1 MKFEVSQPALL
12 KPLQQVAG
20 VVERRSKLPV
30 LSHILLEVDSQN
42 RMTITGTDLEVQIC
56 AQLDVER
63 ADIGETT
70 VHAGKMLEICRELEP
85 DQVIFCALSE
95 ENLSI
100 SSGRYKSRLSTLPA
114 TEFPDAESDKI
125 ELGFTI
131 SSAVLKTLLTKTAF
145 AMAQHDV
152 RYFFNGLLMEIV
164 QQDLKVVATNGQRMA
179 FYSAKLDGEAENEQR
194 IVIPRKGVTEL
205 LKLISSAA
213 EVETV
218 DFEVRSNHMTCRVG
232 EYLLTTK
239 LIDGTFPDYNRAI
252 PAGGELVFSVEKEAL
267 RDALSRTAILS
278 NEMYRNVRLT
288 LTQNNLEIQANNPL
302 QEEAKEEIAVEYE
315 GDVLSIAFNVG
326 YLLEVLSVVGSDRV
340 TFRLKDN
347 KQAVIITEEDQNSLF
362 IVSPMVL

>member
-213 EVETV
+213 E
-218 DFEVRSNHMTCRVG
+218 
-232 EYLLTTK
+232 
-239 LIDGTFPDYNRAI
+239 IDGTFPDYNRAI